1 MTEIKNDPP
10 DGASG
15 RTKTAGRAE
24 AGSPPMLSLKDIR
37 RAPGALTLSPEI
49 QRLLW
54 AVPLRNRTLVD
65 WLGDII
71 EHDAWRSKSG
81 PELTPEMLERA
92 GWVADVTRMLV
103 ALAPAKDRI
112 DLMTK
117 SMLLLQTEPAFPKHG
132 HLRAMVEFAL
142 RLDLARLKLPADDLF
157 ATNLAATLD
166 KSPVTLTEV
175 L

>member
-10 DGASG
+10 DAKSG
-15 RTKTAGRAE
+15 RTKMAGRAE
-24 AGSPPMLSLKDIR
+24 AGSPPMLNLKDIR

-54 AVPLRNRTLVD
+54 AVPLRNKTLVD

-71 EHDAWRSKSG
+71 EHDAWRSKSAH
-81 PELTPEMLERA
+81 ELTPEMLERA